1 MSDKIPWELDVN
13 VLLIFFAREDMFEQT
28 FEAVRAVKP
37 RRLLLWQDGARKN
50 HPEDLEHI
58 MRCREIAENID
69 WDCEVHKKYNDENF
83 GCDPSTFYSHKWAF
97 SIVDKLIVLEDDVV
111 ATPDFFRFCKE
122 MLDRYEN
129 DERIAR
135 ICGMNQVKNFD
146 CPDSYFFSNTGS
158 VWGWA
163 SWKRVADTWD
173 ENYSFLDDEY
183 AMKLIRNYRNDQ
195 VYRDYEKVLMAH
207 KAHGVP
213 HWETVQ
219 SYARWFNSQLN
230 IVPAKS
236 LVKNIGLGEM
246 STHSNFSLECLP
258 KALREAY
265 YSDAES
271 LEFPLKH
278 PKYVIDNVEYK
289 QKLFKILGKGHP
301 LKKKK
306 LKIESILLRIKN
318 KGIKSTLKRLKK

>member
-1 MSDKIPWELDVN
+1 MSGKTSWELDVN
-13 VLLIFFAREDMFEQT
+13 VLLIFFAREDIFAKT

-50 HPEDLEHI
+50 HPEDAEHI
-58 MRCREIAENID
+58 LACRKIAENID
-69 WDCEVHKKYNDENF
+69 WDCEVYTKYNEQNY

-111 ATPDFFRFCKE
+111 ASPDFFRFCKE

-135 ICGMNQVKNFD
+135 ICGMNQVKDIN
-146 CPDSYFFSNTGS
+146 CADSYFFSSIGS

-173 ENYSFLDDEY
+173 ENYSFLDDEN
-183 AMKLIRNYRNDQ
+183 AMKLIRNYRNDKA
-195 VYRDYEKVLMAH
+195 YPDYEKVCLAH
-207 KAHGVP
+207 RAEGVP

-219 SYARWFNSQLN
+219 TYARYFNSQLS
-230 IVPAKS
+230 IIPARN
-236 LVKNIGLGEM
+236 LVKNIGLGEY
-246 STHSNFSLECLP
+246 STHSNASLDCVP
-258 KALREAY
+258 KSLRETFY
-265 YSDAES
+265 CGWEKLD
-271 LEFPLKH
+271 FPLKH

-289 QKLFKILGKGHP
+289 EKLFRIIGKGHP
-301 LKKKK
+301 FIKKK
-306 LKIESILLRIKN
+306 LKLESILLRIRHN
-318 KGIKSTLKRLKK
+318 GIKSLIKR